1 MAYVELFIYAS
12 LRAIF
17 GMFTCISS
25 CKRLRL
31 FPSEVD
37 KLVGVSFQI
46 FGFSVVCYCGLWSF
60 CFAALMIGRHFST
73 EVLG

>member
-37 KLVGVSFQI
+37 KLVSVSFQI
-46 FGFSVVCYCGLWSF
+46 LTIQLVFRLFVIVGFGPF
-60 CFAALMIGRHFST
+60 
-73 EVLG
+73 VLLL

>member
-12 LRAIF
+12 LRTIF

-31 FPSEVD
+31 FSSEVD

-46 FGFSVVCYCGLWSF
+46 LTIQLVFRLFVTVGFGPF
-60 CFAALMIGRHFST
+60 
-73 EVLG
+73 VLLL

>member
-12 LRAIF
+12 VRAIF

-37 KLVGVSFQI
+37 KLAGVSFQI
-46 FGFSVVCYCGLWSF
+46 LTIQLVFRLYVTVGFGPF
-60 CFAALMIGRHFST
+60 
-73 EVLG
+73 VLLL